1 MAVDI
6 NSELENAKNKSKVY
20 KRYEQ
25 YKKDYV
31 NLKKRAGSSQ
41 ETANK
46 NISKQLDNFVG
57 KRKKQTEN
65 VTTFVEELINQLKEL
80 KGSGL
85 ETDKFIKRV
94 FVNSLKKIKPEIKQL
109 VIDET
114 KNALACSGV
123 QGYQFNT
130 TYYIPVKS
138 VDLFGILEQSTDD
151 RIGKL
156 FYEPKNFLPR
166 TKLHKLKS

>member
-57 KRKKQTEN
+57 KRN
-65 VTTFVEELINQLKEL
+65 
-80 KGSGL
+80 
-85 ETDKFIKRV
+85 
-94 FVNSLKKIKPEIKQL
+94 
-109 VIDET
+109 
-114 KNALACSGV
+114 
-123 QGYQFNT
+123 
-130 TYYIPVKS
+130 YI
-138 VDLFGILEQSTDD
+138 
-151 RIGKL
+151 
-156 FYEPKNFLPR
+156 
-166 TKLHKLKS
+166 